1 MSHLLEFI
9 AELLLSGCGPRKD
22 SPIINSFVVLTM
34 GVAGISFLVFA
45 GFAAARMNIVGII
58 VALFLV
64 GLSALCFWLVW
75 RGRRR

>member
-1 MSHLLEFI
+1 MSHFLEFI
-9 AELLLSGCGPRKD
+9 ANVLLSGGGPRKD
-22 SPIINSFVVLTM
+22 SPVINWFVILAM

-45 GFAAARMNIVGII
+45 GFAAARMDIVGIL